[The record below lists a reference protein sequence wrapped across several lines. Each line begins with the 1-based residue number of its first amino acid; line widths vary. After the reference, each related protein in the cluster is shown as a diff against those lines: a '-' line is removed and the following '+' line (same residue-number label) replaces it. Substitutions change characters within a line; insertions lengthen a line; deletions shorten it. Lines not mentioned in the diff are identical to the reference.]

1 MVCVRDIFNQLLTY
15 LPIIKSPWACCRW
28 PPEALGSSAAQ
39 KMPAQSCSTL
49 HPGSSEWSDGC
60 SRGKPVQLLNLCY
73 GSHPGFNLFHQ
84 DAWRQ
89 FKPPDTQEVQD
100 TWKQT
105 VKYFQFQFSM
115 IANEELRNWPWGH
128 KVTDTLPTEHSKLIT
143 TCKPLKLY
151 LHYLLLYLHIFIII
165 PTDEV
170 VPTSQ

>member
-15 LPIIKSPWACCRW
+15 LPIIESPWACCRW

-128 KVTDTLPTEHSKLIT
+128 KVTAQTHSQLSILNSLRHVSLSNYT
-143 TCKPLKLY
+143 YIICY
-151 LHYLLLYLHIFIII
+151 YIYIYSLLYL
-165 PTDEV
+165 
-170 VPTSQ
+170 QMR